1 MPRTDHP
8 ASPPRSEWTARAR
21 AGILETV
28 VAGVRRAGLAS
39 TLIGALFLLAAS
51 TLTTV
56 ILDTTARDLRELI
69 TGVVNFDTHTS
80 IGPGLVAA
88 GLVALAWLAAAGVA
102 LHRSGMP
109 TAGAIALCGLTSA
122 GTLGRFWWSGPFT
135 PVQFREYPE
144 ELIVLSVL
152 ALAAPVLAAAAAA
165 RAGLLHRRATRFIGA
180 AAGAQVAGVWGLAL
194 MDPPTT
200 IAGVLVAAV
209 LLALAPLASAVTGAT
224 FALLRPTGTPRSTAD
239 EGCGEPSR

>member
-8 ASPPRSEWTARAR
+8 TSPPRSEWTARAR

-39 TLIGALFLLAAS
+39 TLIGALFLIAAW

-56 ILDTTARDLRELI
+56 ILDTTARDLREQI
-69 TGVVNFDTHTS
+69 TGVVDFDTHTS
-80 IGPGLVAA
+80 IGPGLAA
-88 GLVALAWLAAAGVA
+88 GLVALAWLATAGVA
-102 LHRSGMP
+102 LRRSRMP

-122 GTLGRFWWSGPFT
+122 GTLGCFWWSGPFT
-135 PVQFREYPE
+135 PLQFREYPD

-165 RAGLLHRRATRFIGA
+165 RAGLLQRRATRFIGA
-180 AAGAQVAGVWGLAL
+180 AAAAQVIGVWGLAL

-209 LLALAPLASAVTGAT
+209 LLALAPLASAVTGAS
-224 FALLRPTGTPRSTAD
+224 FALLRPTGTPLSTAD
-239 EGCGEPSR
+239 DGCGEPSR